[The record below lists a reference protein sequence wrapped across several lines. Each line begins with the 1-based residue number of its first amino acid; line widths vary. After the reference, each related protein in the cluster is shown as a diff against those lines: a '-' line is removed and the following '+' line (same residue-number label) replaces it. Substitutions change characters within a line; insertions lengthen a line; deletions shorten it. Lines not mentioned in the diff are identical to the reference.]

1 MIEQLPFEEFDPNG
15 VEALGQAGKPIPGQ
29 SLTNNP
35 DTPYPWEGETRF
47 TDAKEALDYIVGE
60 LILEENYVSLVSG
73 IGQGVPISDVTM
85 QILYKGF
92 QEGLFNPDLML
103 MLIEPVMYIL
113 IALCEK
119 AGVEYSVYL
128 DDEDDDEMEM
138 EEDNQNK
145 FKQVQELSRI
155 KMPEKSNISKA
166 SVPQEILETIEEL
179 PVEQSMLARTQEP
192 TEPSLLQR
200 QE

>member
-1 MIEQLPFEEFDPNG
+1 ML
-15 VEALGQAGKPIPGQ
+15 L
-29 SLTNNP
+29 
-35 DTPYPWEGETRF
+35 
-47 TDAKEALDYIVGE
+47 
-60 LILEENYVSLVSG
+60 LEENYVSLVSG

-128 DDEDDDEMEM
+128 DDEDDDEMEI

-155 KMPEKSNISKA
+155 KMPEKSNISRA